1 MILLIMETKKCL
13 SQILGIKKGSHETSK
28 GIKNTATFFAVGV
41 LALVALGVFTTS
53 QRLNAG

>member
-1 MILLIMETKKCL
+1 MEAKKYL
-13 SQILGIKKGSHETSK
+13 SQILRLKNGSQETSK

-41 LALVALGVFTTS
+41 LALVVLGVFTTS